1 MSLQLLAAKVLK
13 KNEICKKMDKNQKNI
28 GILAWN
34 LHKIAGKQRRNG
46 ILLTKRKGKIWKYQ
60 KIVVYL
66 QSISRRCF
74 EDARY

>member
-1 MSLQLLAAKVLK
+1 MIYAR
-13 KNEICKKMDKNQKNI
+13 KMDKNQKNI

-46 ILLTKRKGKIWKYQ
+46 ILLTKRRGKICRYQ

-66 QSISRRCF
+66 QSIWKRI
-74 EDARY
+74 AKL

>member
-1 MSLQLLAAKVLK
+1 MQENGQNRK
-13 KNEICKKMDKNQKNI
+13 DI

-46 ILLTKRKGKIWKYQ
+46 ILLTKRRRKIWKYE